1 MNIGGLMPSKRKKQ
15 TKREISDTEAIEQ
28 IHALMDSPEEWDSDT
43 TSSISA
49 IVMRT
54 GRYIRD
60 AHEHT
65 DEDDN

>member
-1 MNIGGLMPSKRKKQ
+1 MARKRKAL
-15 TKREISDTEAIEQ
+15 KREISDTEAVEQ
-28 IHALMDSPEEWDSDT
+28 IHALMDSPDEWDSDT

-60 AHEHT
+60 AHEH
-65 DEDDN
+65 DQDDDN